1 MTSTVDLISVSS
13 SAAHSYAVHRDELV
27 RYVNSY
33 LVLETDAIMSDIKQ
47 QAGN

>member
-1 MTSTVDLISVSS
+1 MTSIADLVRVSS

-27 RYVNSY
+27 SYVNSY
-33 LVLETDAIMSDIKQ
+33 MVLETDAIMSDFEQ